1 MKKLILISIFLI
13 ISFKINAVE
22 VNFSSFKSLNKI
34 LNKLYE
40 GKVFSCRFLD
50 KAYSKGWESFPEGII
65 KYSNLPDKL
74 KILYLDNYE
83 PDKNIKLLVSKNNKY
98 YGAILKTHVSFGW
111 FGRQKFSL
119 KKKFDNASGVLFKS
133 SEKYFA
139 LPVEGNWL
147 PFEEKNFENASDVR
161 YPMYFDGKSF
171 RINPLNSWF
180 TSYYVCEEIKL
191 QKRDKKLLIN
201 RFQF

>member
-13 ISFKINAVE
+13 ISSKINAVE
-22 VNFSSFKSLNKI
+22 VDFSSFKSLNKI
-34 LNKLYE
+34 LYKLYE

-50 KAYSKGWESFPEGII
+50 KVYSKGWETFPEGII
-65 KYSNLPDKL
+65 KYSNIPDKL
-74 KILYLDNYE
+74 KIVYLNNYV
-83 PDKNIKLLVSKNNKY
+83 PDKNIKLLVSKDNKY
-98 YGAILKTHVSFGW
+98 YGAILKTHISFRTKN
-111 FGRQKFSL
+111 FFK

-147 PFEEKNFENASDVR
+147 PFEEKNFEIASDNR